1 MGVCGPHRR
10 YRGDRPVGS
19 ELPLLPFHPTDILYE
34 TQNACAGEIAPPA
47 LTGCRTRGDR
57 PFETACSGESSL
69 GCWRETP
76 VISQCCVHACALQL
90 YGERLERFVVVTTNP
105 LPNGLTCITPQG
117 VLRAYLRTLTLV

>member
-10 YRGDRPVGS
+10 YRGDRPIGN
-19 ELPLLPFHPTDILYE
+19 ELPLLPFHPTDIFYE
-34 TQNACAGEIAPPA
+34 TQNACAGEFAPPA

-57 PFETACSGESSL
+57 TFETVCSGESSL